1 MEESVLLRYQVPQN
15 SKGFE
20 KPNNLEKNEKV
31 VEFTLFVVKAYFRTV
46 VSNTVRYCQEDEPI
60 NQCIRI
66 RSTKTDPNI
75 YC

>member
-1 MEESVLLRYQVPQN
+1 MEELVLLRYQVPQN

-46 VSNTVRYCQEDEPI
+46 VSNTVWYWQEDEPI

-66 RSTKTDPNI
+66 RSPKTDPNI